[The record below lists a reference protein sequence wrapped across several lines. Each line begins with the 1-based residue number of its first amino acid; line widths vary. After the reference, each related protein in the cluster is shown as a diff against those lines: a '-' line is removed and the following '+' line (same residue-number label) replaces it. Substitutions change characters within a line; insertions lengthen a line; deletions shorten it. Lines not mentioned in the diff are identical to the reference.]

1 MRAPY
6 KYEIL
11 EVSPDEL
18 AHERDV
24 FGTLADAVRDLSEAS
39 LQTLIDESEVRAIT
53 TEVEA
58 LTARLRSKQLHG
70 AYGVALT
77 PGGLTLNHGNA
88 VVGMRNPIAPPVH
101 IHRGGDGHTWADFHL
116 NALYEG
122 PPGLVH
128 GGVVA
133 LILDQMLGE
142 CAADGG
148 GPGMTGTLS
157 IRYQRPT
164 HLGDCSA
171 EAWVTEIGET
181 KTFVRGVIRDA
192 SGQETAEATGIFILP
207 RWVRAKGAADQPS
220 SWG

>member
-6 KYEIL
+6 RYQIL
-11 EVSPDEL
+11 EVSPEEL

-24 FGTLADAVRDLSEAS
+24 YGGLAAAVRDLAEAS
-39 LQTLIDESEVRAIT
+39 LQTVLGEDEIRQIT
-53 TEVEA
+53 ASVEA
-58 LTARLRSKQLHG
+58 LTARLRTQQLHG

-77 PGGLTLNHGNA
+77 PDGVALNHGNA
-88 VVGMRNPIAPPVH
+88 VVGLRNPIAPPVQV
-101 IHRGGDGHTWADFHL
+101 HRGGDGHTWADFHL

-164 HLGDCSA
+164 VLGECSA
-171 EAWVTEIGET
+171 EAWVTEMAET
-181 KTFVRGVIRDA
+181 KTFVRGVMRDA
-192 SGQETAEATGIFILP
+192 SGQETAEATGIFVLP
-207 RWVRAKGAADQPS
+207 RWVRDKGAADQPS

>member
-6 KYEIL
+6 RYEIL

-24 FGTLADAVRDLSEAS
+24 FGGLADAVRDLAEAS
-39 LQTLIDESEVRAIT
+39 LQTLVPEGEVREISRA
-53 TEVEA
+53 VRA
-58 LTARLRSKQLHG
+58 LTARLRAQQLDG

-77 PGGLTLNHGNA
+77 PEGLALNHGNA
-88 VVGMRNPIAPPVH
+88 VVGLRNPIAPPVE

-133 LILDQMLGE
+133 LILDQLLGE

-157 IRYQRPT
+157 IRYHRPT
-164 HLGDCSA
+164 PLGACSA
-171 EAWVTEIGET
+171 EARVTELAEN

-192 SGQETAEATGIFILP
+192 QGLETAEATGIFILP
-207 RWVRAKGAADQPS
+207 RSVRAKGDANHPS